1 MLRTSPDFISTQSG
15 HGSTSTLVHLD
26 IGPITASTLDHWSL
40 YIGPSRHWTIGVSRH
55 WTNFWHW
62 TNYCLDIGPL
72 EYLDIRPD
80 IGQIFDIGPITA
92 STLELF
98 DIGPIGLYIGPPKT
112 SICQPHSSKKTYQS
126 STSTCDNSK
135 VVVLRK
141 IFRLAC
147 WGFSYM
153 SAILQH
159 RDRNSKIAMTEDS
172 FVFPKVVQCPWVIR
186 CERGKHYQNKYSN
199 KCLWDEI
206 HDDLI
211 LMTKG
216 IKPEIFL

>member
-26 IGPITASTLDHWSL
+26 IGQITASTLDQWSL

-80 IGQIFDIGPITA
+80 IGQIFDIGLITA
-92 STLELF
+92 STLEHL
-98 DIGPIGLYIGPPKT
+98 DIGPIGLYIGPPQT
-112 SICQPHSSKKTYQS
+112 SICQPHSCKKTYHQHV
-126 STSTCDNSK
+126 T
-135 VVVLRK
+135 LA
-141 IFRLAC
+141 RLWF
-147 WGFSYM
+147 WGKYLDGHAEVFSYI

-159 RDRNSKIAMTEDS
+159 WERNFKIAMTEDS

-199 KCLWDEI
+199 KCLWDPRWLNS
-206 HDDLI
+206 HD
-211 LMTKG
+211 
-216 IKPEIFL
+216 